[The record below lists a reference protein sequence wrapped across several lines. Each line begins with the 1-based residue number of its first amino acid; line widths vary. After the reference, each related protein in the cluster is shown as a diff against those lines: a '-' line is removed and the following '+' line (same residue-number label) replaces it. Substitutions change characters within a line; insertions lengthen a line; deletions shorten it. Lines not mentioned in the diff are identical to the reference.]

1 METNLTLISKE
12 RPAKRKVVVGLSGGV
27 DSAVAAYRLKEAGHE
42 VIGIFMK
49 NWEDDDEGCTAED
62 DHRDARLVAG
72 TLGIPFYTFN
82 FVKEY
87 WDHVFQHFL
96 EEYGKGY
103 TPNPDI
109 LCNKE
114 IKFKAFLEKA
124 LALKADNLATGH
136 YARVAYE
143 DGAYQLNKGVDP
155 KKDQSYFLYTLQQ
168 NALSHALF
176 PLGDLHKPEV
186 REIAKKAGLPNWDRK
201 DSTGICF
208 IGERNFKDFLKGYL
222 GMKPGVIEDPHGK
235 VVGKHDGLMFH
246 TIGQRQGLGI
256 GGPGEPWYVAGKDT
270 ERNVLVAAQGK
281 NNPVLFAPALQCS
294 DITTTTGA
302 PLPLNTLIQ
311 CKIRYR
317 QEDQSCQ
324 VTAGPDAG
332 TYLVHFPQAQRA
344 IAPKQSIVF
353 YQGDRCLGGG
363 VIDTAVHETPEKQDT
378 SPRLSHA

>member
-1 METNLTLISKE
+1 MESNLTLISKE
-12 RPAKRKVVVGLSGGV
+12 KPVKRKVVVGLSGGV

-49 NWEDDDEGCTAED
+49 NWEDDDEGCTAEE

-87 WDHVFQHFL
+87 WDRVFKHFL

-114 IKFKAFLEKA
+114 IKFKCFLEKA

-136 YARVAYE
+136 YARVCFE
-143 DGAYQLNKGVDP
+143 DGYYQMLKGVDP
-155 KKDQSYFLYTLQQ
+155 NKDQSYFLYTLQQ
-168 NALSHALF
+168 NALSRALF
-176 PLGDLHKPEV
+176 PLGDLHKGEV
-186 REIAKKAGLPNWDRK
+186 RDIAKQAGLPNWDRK

-222 GMKPGVIEDPHGK
+222 GMKPGAIEDPDGK

-270 ERNVLVAAQGK
+270 ERNVLIAAQGK
-281 NNPVLFAPALQCS
+281 NHPVLFAPALQCS
-294 DITTTTGA
+294 DVSTTTEQ
-302 PLPLNTLIQ
+302 PLPLGTDLT

-317 QEDQSCQ
+317 QQDQACRAE
-324 VTAGPDAG
+324 AGPVPG
-332 TYLVHFPQAQRA
+332 SFVVHFPQPQRA

-363 VIDTAVHETPEKQDT
+363 VIDVALRDGVLPQPENAAALT
-378 SPRLSHA
+378 